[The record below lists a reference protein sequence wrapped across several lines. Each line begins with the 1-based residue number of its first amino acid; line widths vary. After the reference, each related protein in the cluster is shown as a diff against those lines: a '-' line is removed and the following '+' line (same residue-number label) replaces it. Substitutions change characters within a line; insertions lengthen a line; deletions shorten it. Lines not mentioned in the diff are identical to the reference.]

1 MNYPEI
7 LNSMFPVFM
16 LRLALAGLLGALI
29 GLEREY
35 RAKEAGIRTNF
46 LVATGSALIMIAS
59 QWGFTD
65 LAALQL
71 KVDGSR
77 VAAQIVSGIG
87 FIGAGTIMMHK
98 HSVHGLTTAAGIWTV
113 AGIGLAAGCG
123 LYFIACAGTAL
134 VLIGLEVLHFCTRNV
149 KVKNIQL
156 VFKTKNPECIAAVTD
171 ELATL
176 DYKIIR
182 YSVDTGK
189 ENYKVNLYLRTHNEL
204 HDEKHL
210 LDGMAKYKD
219 AIVEKLE
226 SC

>member
-1 MNYPEI
+1 MELSTI
-7 LNSMFPVFM
+7 DISTQMMWLG
-16 LRLALAGLLGALI
+16 RLVLAGGLGALI
-29 GLEREY
+29 GLERSL
-35 RAKEAGIRTNF
+35 RAKEAGMRTHF
-46 LVATGSALIMIAS
+46 LVALGSAVIMLVSIYIA
-59 QWGFTD
+59 
-65 LAALQL
+65 
-71 KVDGSR
+71 DGRDPMKSDPAR
-77 VAAQIVSGIG
+77 IAAQVVSGIG

-134 VLIGLEVLHFCTRNV
+134 VLIGLEVLHFCTKNV

-171 ELATL
+171 ELAAL
-176 DYKIIR
+176 DYKIVR

-210 LDGMAKYKD
+210 LDGMAKHKD